1 MAPGATS
8 MVAEAAERALEE
20 NPHTEIW
27 DPFSGRPRPKP
38 GGEQDAKLIGG
49 LAARQSEEVDLEVGN
64 NGGSN
69 ERDGDLM
76 DQFESQIDDK
86 LSRLENSVSNRAHA
100 GDIRTAP
107 KAVSVVRKS
116 EPGDDFEREINA
128 KIIQN
133 QINQNRKGGKKKQRR
148 TGAANNGPGSTSPT
162 AGTAAQRFV
171 DTRIS
176 QQRATPSAAQLPGA
190 YALGGAGEDG
200 TQANADIP
208 PDAFAVESDPTPV
221 SVGLDASNQGHLLQ
235 AFPVSEDVPQQAE
248 AFDENQHRA
257 AKAKEKTKERA
268 KAKWILLYLIMLV
281 LVIVIPMVLLRD
293 NGRSEE
299 SPPKQVATTTETP
312 TAAVATPEE
321 YILSL
326 LPKTTVDKILESTIT
341 PQAMAFQ
348 WVLQDPYIIA
358 RNPSDSSTLNY
369 PDWRVVQRFS
379 LATIYFATNGP
390 AWTNNTGWLDYNLH
404 ECEWYTWQAP
414 KTPEPACIGYSDGN
428 ETEVYT
434 MLSLRENN
442 LQGKDAIPP
451 ELYLLTDLQTLILTN
466 NPLLQGTISSLVGQ
480 LTNLMSFQLLKL
492 EGLTGTLPS
501 QIGLISTLKNLQF
514 TYSNVAG
521 TLPTEIGMLTNIAAL
536 FIDQNHLS
544 GTIPTQI
551 GLLDQMDFAYLA
563 FNSFTGH
570 VPSEVGK
577 FTLARQLV
585 VDFNLLTGP
594 LPTQIGLMTT
604 MRAIN
609 TRGNTFSGTI
619 PTEFGLLHEYFR
631 DFTMDSN
638 HYTGTIPTWLGLC
651 TAMKKLGLQNN
662 LLTGQIPTQLAKLP
676 ILERVLLWNNSL
688 SGTVPP
694 ILAQNLTKLRAFH
707 ITDNPGLTGTI
718 PDALC
723 DVASNL
729 TALGLETCPYTR
741 FGYDCGLS
749 INCSSNLCGCNC
761 SCS

>member
-1 MAPGATS
+1 MGRIGSNGMAPGAAS

-20 NPHTEIW
+20 NPNAEIW
-27 DPFSGRPRPKP
+27 DPFSGKPRPTP

-49 LAARQSEEVDLEVGN
+49 LAAHQSEDVDLEAC
-64 NGGSN
+64 SAN
-69 ERDGDLM
+69 ERDVDVM
-76 DQFESQIDDK
+76 DEFERQITDK
-86 LSRLENSVSNRAHA
+86 LSRLENSVSNS
-100 GDIRTAP
+100 AP
-107 KAVSVVRKS
+107 ATNASTVPTTGRVVRKS

-133 QINQNRKGGKKKQRR
+133 QISQNAGRKKGRATSNAPAG
-148 TGAANNGPGSTSPT
+148 NSPT
-162 AGTAAQRFV
+162 VAAAAQRYI
-171 DTRIS
+171 DMN
-176 QQRATPSAAQLPGA
+176 QPGATPNVPQLPGA
-190 YALGGAGEDG
+190 YALGGVGEG
-200 TQANADIP
+200 GSQANADVP
-208 PDAFAVESDPTPV
+208 PESVPVDSSQNSVEV
-221 SVGLDASNQGHLLQ
+221 NNHGHLSQ

-248 AFDENQHRA
+248 AFDENQHKASRAMAKTQERA
-257 AKAKEKTKERA
+257 A
-268 KAKWILLYLIMLV
+268 AKWILVYLIMLV
-281 LVIVIPMVLLRD
+281 LVILIPVVLFRD
-293 NGRSEE
+293 NGESEE
-299 SPPKQVATTTETP
+299 SPAQQIEITTEAP
-312 TAAVATPEE
+312 TAAIVTIEE
-321 YILSL
+321 YIFSL
-326 LPKTTVDKILESTIT
+326 LPETTVNKIKESSST
-341 PQAMAFQ
+341 PQAMAIQ
-348 WVLQDPYIIA
+348 WMLEDPNLIA
-358 RNPSDSSTLNY
+358 NNSSMLSY

-379 LATIYFATNGP
+379 LATIYYAANG
-390 AWTNNTGWLDYNLH
+390 AVWNNNTGWLDYNLH
-404 ECEWYTWQAP
+404 ECEWYTWQP
-414 KTPEPACIGYSDGN
+414 KTPEPACIGYFDGN

-434 MLSLRENN
+434 KLSLRENN

-451 ELYLLTDLQTLILTN
+451 ELYLLTDLQSLILTN

-480 LTNLMSFQLLKL
+480 LTNLTSFQLLKL

-501 QIGLISTLKNLQF
+501 QIGLLTALKNLQF

-521 TLPTEIGMLTNIAAL
+521 TVPTEIGMLTKMAGL

-551 GLLDQMDFAYLA
+551 GLLEQMDFAYLA

-662 LLTGQIPTQLAKLP
+662 FLTGQIPTQLAKLP

-688 SGTVPP
+688 SGTIPP

-707 ITDNPGLTGTI
+707 VTDNPGLTGTI

-741 FGYDCGLS
+741 FGYNCGLS
-749 INCSSNLCGCNC
+749 FNCSSNLCGCNC